1 MMQPGELLITAEALQ
16 ARRCVRNLRAE
27 ITAFDQLAQI
37 PAADRHRVTRLIDI
51 VLRLYGAGSAGISV
65 LRSGSYGHAYFVWEA
80 VSGALA
86 AHKGEGTP
94 ANHSPCGLC
103 LDTGTAIVLARPER
117 VFTYLARM
125 QPAICE
131 ALIVPLYDDGGTPL
145 GTLWVVHH
153 ELTACFGADDVFII
167 ERLAPIAA
175 VAVKRMQAAHP
186 ATRGARSVSA
196 GLVQPILDRDGTYRA
211 SGPVRGH

>member
-37 PAADRHRVTRLIDI
+37 SAADPHRITRLIDI

-65 LRSGSYGHAYFVWEA
+65 LRSGSYGHAYFVWKA
-80 VSGALA
+80 VSGEWA
-86 AHKGEGTP
+86 AHQGDGTP
-94 ANHSPCGLC
+94 GDHSPCGLC

-117 VFTYLARM
+117 AFTYLAGV

-131 ALIVPLYDDGGTPL
+131 ALVVPLYDDDGTPL
-145 GTLWVVHH
+145 GTAWVVHH
-153 ELTACFGADDVFII
+153 EPTACFGADDVCTI
-167 ERLAPIAA
+167 ERLAPVMAA
-175 VAVKRMQAAHP
+175 ALKPVQLISVESRSGRSLRAH
-186 ATRGARSVSA
+186 
-196 GLVQPILDRDGTYRA
+196 DC
-211 SGPVRGH
+211 